1 MKEIE
6 FLKLYKEKRG
16 LKNLNEAKKRMDIF
30 WDTFFEA
37 LELEGELKF
46 KDWGVFEVNDVAAR
60 KVVSPKGGLSYTQ
73 PKKKLKFKTGLKFRD
88 EINGK
93 RDIDE

>member
-1 MKEIE
+1 MK
-6 FLKLYKEKRG
+6 LKREW
-16 LKNLNEAKKRMDIF
+16 IF
-30 WDTFFEA
+30 FGNTFFEA
-37 LELEGELKF
+37 LELEKELKF
-46 KDWGVFEVNDVAAR
+46 KDWEVFEVKDVAAR